1 MKFFFKKALHYRE
14 GCETLKLFWGEQQP
28 SECQTASG
36 GCNFFALMSRG
47 VGLRSLF
54 PDSLEGTLF
63 FLGRRPTLRE
73 DSAMRRGSP
82 VPFGSCLIHISKS

>member
-36 GCNFFALMSRG
+36 GCNFFALFLVS
-47 VGLRSLF
+47 VGN
-54 PDSLEGTLF
+54 P
-63 FLGRRPTLRE
+63 LGRASCKGRPGPE
-73 DSAMRRGSP
+73 NQAWMFCSATFFTGA
-82 VPFGSCLIHISKS
+82 L